1 MVTLDGN
8 SLTIEQI
15 SEVARDLAHVTIA
28 KEAQKKIRASRN
40 YLEKLLKQGRV
51 IYGVNT
57 GFGAFANRRIPPEK
71 INELQ
76 VNLLRS
82 TAAGVGEN
90 LPTEIV
96 RAMMTMRANTLARG
110 YSGVRLE

>member
-57 GFGAFANRRIPPEK
+57 GFGAQPPE
-71 INELQ
+71 
-76 VNLLRS
+76 S
-82 TAAGVGEN
+82 
-90 LPTEIV
+90 
-96 RAMMTMRANTLARG
+96 ARIYQLKLCG
-110 YSGVRLE
+110 Q